1 VTAVSPA
8 NRLTRGTQLG
18 YALGSIGTAAF
29 GTVPGLLLLYYLTD
43 VLGVAAGLAGL
54 VVFAPKAWDVW
65 LNPWVGSRSDRTQ
78 SRWGPRRP
86 WMLAG
91 GLTLPPL
98 FVLVFAGPSGP
109 PALAATWVA
118 GAFLLAATAYGFFQV
133 PYVAQ
138 PAEITDDPDERSTLM
153 SWRVAALALGIL
165 LAGAGA
171 PAVVDAV
178 GEDRGGYLAMSVFVA
193 VLLALGMLG
202 AVVGTRSAPT
212 LTTVRS
218 EGTLGTNLRLAWR
231 DGAYRVL
238 LVGFV
243 IQALGIGIMLAGV
256 PYYSRHVLDDPG
268 AGTILFAALVGPAI
282 LVMPLWLLVARRLG
296 KRSGL
301 LLAST
306 VFALAAAALA
316 LGGPGRTALVVALV
330 VLVGVGYAGMQMF
343 PLSMLPDVIAADEA
357 ASGRR
362 RAGVFTGVW
371 TAAETLGLA
380 IGPGVLGGL
389 LGLAGY
395 VASTGDDVAQ
405 SSTAVT
411 AVRLGFSLLPALV
424 VLASLPVLARY
435 RLDQVPPSATEEIA
449 A

>member
-1 VTAVSPA
+1 
-8 NRLTRGTQLG
+8 
-18 YALGSIGTAAF
+18 
-29 GTVPGLLLLYYLTD
+29 
-43 VLGVAAGLAGL
+43 
-54 VVFAPKAWDVW
+54 
-65 LNPWVGSRSDRTQ
+65 
-78 SRWGPRRP
+78 
-86 WMLAG
+86 
-91 GLTLPPL
+91 
-98 FVLVFAGPSGP
+98 
-109 PALAATWVA
+109 
-118 GAFLLAATAYGFFQV
+118 
-133 PYVAQ
+133 
-138 PAEITDDPDERSTLM
+138 
-153 SWRVAALALGIL
+153 
-165 LAGAGA
+165 
-171 PAVVDAV
+171 
-178 GEDRGGYLAMSVFVA
+178 
-193 VLLALGMLG
+193 
-202 AVVGTRSAPT
+202 
-212 LTTVRS
+212 
-218 EGTLGTNLRLAWR
+218 
-231 DGAYRVL
+231 
-238 LVGFV
+238 
-243 IQALGIGIMLAGV
+243 
-256 PYYSRHVLDDPG
+256 
-268 AGTILFAALVGPAI
+268 
-282 LVMPLWLLVARRLG
+282 MPLWLLVARRLG